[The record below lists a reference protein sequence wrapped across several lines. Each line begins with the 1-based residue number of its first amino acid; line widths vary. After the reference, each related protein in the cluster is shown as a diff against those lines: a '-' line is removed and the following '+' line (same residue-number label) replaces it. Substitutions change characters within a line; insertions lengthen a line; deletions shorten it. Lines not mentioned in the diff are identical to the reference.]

1 MAERYFDWSIWN
13 FRGTAMPSPEYHRKQ
28 AETFAGLALLAS
40 NENEVNWYKL
50 IAMEHF
56 ALAAREPMRDDSGS
70 DSNKMRRSP

>member
-1 MAERYFDWSIWN
+1 
-13 FRGTAMPSPEYHRKQ
+13 MPSPEYHRKQ

-50 IAMEHF
+50 IAMEHL
-56 ALAAREPMRDDSGS
+56 ALAARGAVHDNSGS

>member
-1 MAERYFDWSIWN
+1 
-13 FRGTAMPSPEYHRKQ
+13 MPSPEYHRKQ

-56 ALAAREPMRDDSGS
+56 ALAAREPMYDDSGS
-70 DSNKMRRSP
+70 DSNKMRRFPMTHR